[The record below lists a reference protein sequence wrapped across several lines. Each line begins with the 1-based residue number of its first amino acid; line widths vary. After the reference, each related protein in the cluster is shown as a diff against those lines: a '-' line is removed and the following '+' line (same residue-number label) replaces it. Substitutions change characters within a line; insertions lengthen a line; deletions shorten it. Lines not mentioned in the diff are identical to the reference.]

1 MKELGIDISNHVPTN
16 VETYLDQEWDYVITV
31 CNHANETCP
40 AFTGKIKKRIHLGF
54 DDPSQETGTE
64 DFIHAEFCRVRDEIK
79 NVFTHFYITEILKS
93 KLNV

>member
-1 MKELGIDISNHVPTN
+1 MI
-16 VETYLDQEWDYVITV
+16 
-31 CNHANETCP
+31 
-40 AFTGKIKKRIHLGF
+40 GKIKKRIHLGF